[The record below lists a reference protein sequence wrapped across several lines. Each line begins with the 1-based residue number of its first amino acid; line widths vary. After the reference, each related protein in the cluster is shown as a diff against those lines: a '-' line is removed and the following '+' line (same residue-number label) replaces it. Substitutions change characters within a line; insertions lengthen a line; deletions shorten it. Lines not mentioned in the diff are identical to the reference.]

1 MRPEPGQTDTV
12 LSVLV
17 DREQAIVQGRQRA
30 RQIASLLGFNQ
41 QDQTRIATA
50 VSELARNAYQY
61 ARGGRVEF
69 SVDLASSLQMLWIQ
83 VSDSGP
89 GIRDLDAILGGE
101 YTSSTGMGLGLVGTK
116 RLMDEFEIESTSQ
129 GGTTVWIG
137 KALPGGETRERS
149 IVGQLSVSLAQQRP
163 IGPDQELE
171 RQSKELLMALDSL
184 RVRETEVERRKQELA
199 RLSLELEETNRGVVA
214 LYAELDDK
222 AAELR
227 RADEMRARFLSHV
240 SHEFRTPVNSVLA
253 LTRLLLQRTDGDLTD
268 EQERQVGYIQEA
280 AQQLADMVNDLLD
293 LAKVDSGKTEV
304 RVSRVEVGHFLGAIR
319 ALMKPLATH
328 ESVTLI
334 FDEPEPGL
342 HIDTDEG
349 KLAQILRNLI
359 SNALKFTSEG
369 EVRVGGSSVPDGSQL
384 RFTVKDTG
392 IGIAKED
399 QERIFQEFAQ
409 IDSPLQRRVKG
420 TGLGLPLSRRLA
432 ELLGGNLTVESQP
445 AVGSTFILT
454 LPAGTH
460 GTSRSSDEYGLEKQR
475 PSIMIVD
482 DDETARYLVKHLF
495 RASRYNI
502 IETNGAEAAERARF
516 ESPVLIFL
524 DLMMP
529 DRSGFE
535 VLRELKTHD
544 ATRDIPVV
552 IHTSKALNDADY
564 ALLGGLPLTILP
576 KGATNR
582 MPALSAIR
590 NALGDE
596 RLFRTEPELDAGER
610 N

>member
-369 EVRVGGSSVPDGSQL
+369 EVRVGGWRVPDGSEL

-432 ELLGGNLTVESQP
+432 ELLGGKLTVESQP

-454 LPAGTH
+454 LPAGTR
-460 GTSRSSDEYGLEKQR
+460 GTSRSPDEYGLEKQR

-535 VLRELKTHD
+535 VLRELKTHE

-552 IHTSKALNDADY
+552 IHTSKALNEADY
-564 ALLGGLPLTILP
+564 ALLGGRPLTILP

>member
-1 MRPEPGQTDTV
+1 MV
-12 LSVLV
+12 
-17 DREQAIVQGRQRA
+17 QARQRA
-30 RQIASLLGFNQ
+30 RQISSLLGFSQ
-41 QDQTRIATA
+41 QDQTRVATA

-61 ARGGRVEF
+61 ARGCRVEF
-69 SVDLASSLQMLWIQ
+69 SVDLVSSPQMLWVQ
-83 VSDSGP
+83 VSDTGP
-89 GIRDLDAILGGE
+89 GIRDLEAILRGE
-101 YTSSTGMGLGLVGTK
+101 YKSSTGMGLGLVGTK
-116 RLMDEFEIESTSQ
+116 RLMDEFEIESTARS
-129 GGTTVWIG
+129 GTTVWIG
-137 KALPGGETRERS
+137 KALPNGQTHERG

-171 RQSKELLMALDSL
+171 RQSKELLIALDSL
-184 RVRETEVERRKQELA
+184 RVREVEVERRKQELA

-227 RADEMRARFLSHV
+227 QADEIRARFLSHV

-253 LTRLLLQRTDGDLTD
+253 LTRLLLQRADGELTA
-268 EQERQVGYIQEA
+268 EQERQVGYIREA

-293 LAKVDSGKTEV
+293 LAKVDSGKTEI
-304 RVSRVEVGHFLGAIR
+304 RTSRVDIGQFFGAIR
-319 ALMKPLATH
+319 ALMKPLATQ
-328 ESVTLI
+328 EAVTLI

-369 EVRVGGSSVPDGSQL
+369 EVRVGASRVQDGSQL
-384 RFTVKDTG
+384 WFTVRDTG
-392 IGIAKED
+392 IGIAQED

-432 ELLGGNLTVESQP
+432 ELLGGKLTLESQP
-445 AVGSTFILT
+445 GLGSTFMLT
-454 LPAGTH
+454 LPEAAH
-460 GTSRSSDEYGLEKQR
+460 GTSRSLDESGVESRR

-482 DDETARYLVKHLF
+482 DDATARYLVKHLF

-502 IETNGAEAAERARF
+502 IETDGAEAAERARF
-516 ESPVLIFL
+516 ESPALIFL
-524 DLMMP
+524 DLIMP
-529 DRSGFE
+529 ERSGFE
-535 VLRELKTHD
+535 VLRELKSHED
-544 ATRDIPVV
+544 TRDIPVV
-552 IHTSKALNDADY
+552 IHSSKSLNDADY
-564 ALLGGLPLTILP
+564 ALLAGLPLAVLP

-582 MPALSAIR
+582 KTALSAIR
-590 NALGDE
+590 RALGDDT
-596 RLFRTEPELDAGER
+596 LFRTEPEFDASER
-610 N
+610 T